1 MSKRK
6 QKQKGFTLVEIVI
19 VIVVLIAVAGVFA
32 INSTGILNRN
42 RNSEKENIETI
53 ITSAANAYVTSNPE
67 SVQDL
72 YNGIG
77 WVDIKISELKEEGY
91 ISDDLKD
98 PETGESISDDRFVRI
113 EFNNGIMAYSFDE
126 EDEYEEL
133 STSRY
138 ALHADDLY
146 VDYNASSNTTSWCN
160 ARANWLS
167 GLYSEFESDI
177 TKTSLYFVNQN
188 KAKVNASTNGIT
200 INKTYCDVN
209 PSVPG
214 TYRIDY
220 EFTYTDENGTTQTGT
235 KSRTVIVNPNQTD
248 LISFEV
254 ISINYGNPIR
264 LGSDKN
270 SVVFSIKEKYR
281 DNTVDNGNRTWTYGE
296 LSAHG
301 YSAPTFDTSTTT
313 YSNGRYYPRTVE
325 ITNNKTNSDGT
336 KIKSSSQ
343 TYNVTSNSLSVLAAE
358 NCGSS
363 DNCYYNR
370 NSENNYV
377 KFKNTTYRMYYV
389 NGNNIRIIYNGT
401 DLTGYY
407 GQGGRCHYLRCCN
420 AGAKYYYNLLYND
433 GGTEYQ
439 YVQAPYTIDSGYGRQ
454 HVYETINGVLYH
466 VSYPYPT
473 MHDNLDTFYSS
484 HVGSSSLPISFATT
498 MHTGNLTS
506 GGSSL
511 QRKVSLL
518 TYDEYKNIAGCS
530 NSSCSSSYLSNAN
543 FWLADNY
550 SGTSNYYVT
559 TSGSTSTQGQSPLV
573 VKPTMQ
579 LNNPTITKG
588 TGTSTDP
595 YIIND

>member
-1 MSKRK
+1 MDR
-6 QKQKGFTLVEIVI
+6 QKQKGFTLVEMVI
-19 VIVVLIAVAGVFA
+19 IIVVLVAAAGLFAV
-32 INSTGILNRN
+32 NSTGILNRN
-42 RNSEKENIETI
+42 RKSEKNNIETI

-77 WVDIKISELKEEGY
+77 WVDIKLSELKEQGY

-98 PETGESISDDRFVRI
+98 PETGEPISNDRFVRI

-126 EDEYEEL
+126 DDEYKEL
-133 STSRY
+133 STVSF

-146 VDYNASSNTTSWCN
+146 VDYNESSSSSSWCN
-160 ARANWLS
+160 VESNWLS
-167 GLYSEFESDI
+167 GLYSIYEGDV

-188 KAKVNASTNGIT
+188 RDKIDPSSHGIS
-200 INKTYCDVN
+200 IDKTYCDVN

-220 EFTYTDENGTTQTGT
+220 TFTYRNDAGNTQTGS
-235 KSRTVIVNPNQTD
+235 KSRTVIVNPNQSD
-248 LISFEV
+248 LLSFEV

-301 YSAPTFDTSTTT
+301 YSAPSFDTATTT

-325 ITNNKTNSDGT
+325 VINNKTNSDGT
-336 KIKSSSQ
+336 KIKSASQ
-343 TYNVTSNSLSVLAAE
+343 TYNVTSNLLSVLAAE
-358 NCGSS
+358 DCGRSN
-363 DNCYYNR
+363 NCYYKGYPYK
-370 NSENNYV
+370 NYV
-377 KFKNTTYRMYYV
+377 RFKNTIYRMYYV

-401 DLTGYY
+401 DFTGYY
-407 GQGGRCHYLRCCN
+407 GQGGRCHYSMCCN
-420 AGAKYYYNLLYND
+420 QGAKYYYNLLSND

-439 YVQAPYTIDSGYGRQ
+439 IVRANSIIDSGYGLIHDYFYR
-454 HVYETINGVLYH
+454 NGLLYH
-466 VSYPYPT
+466 RSYPNPT
-473 MHDNLDTFYSS
+473 MHDRLDTFYSS
-484 HVGSSSLPISFATT
+484 YVGSSSLPVSFATT
-498 MHTGNLTS
+498 MHDGGLTS
-506 GGSSL
+506 YGRSL

-518 TYDEYKNIAGCS
+518 TYDEYNNIAGCS
-530 NSSCSSSYLSNAN
+530 NGLYCPSSYLSNAD
-543 FWLADNY
+543 FWLADN
-550 SGTSNYYVT
+550 SSHINNYYVT
-559 TSGSTSTQGQSPLV
+559 TSGSIATKGQHPLV
-573 VKPTMQ
+573 IKPTMQ

-588 TGTSTDP
+588 SGSSSDP

>member
-126 EDEYEEL
+126 ENEYEGL

-188 KAKVNASTNGIT
+188 KAKVNASANGIT

-254 ISINYGNPIR
+254 TSINYGNPIR

-281 DNTVDNGNRTWTYGE
+281 NRSVDRTYSYSQ
-296 LSAHG
+296 LSSYG

-363 DNCYYNR
+363 NNCYYNR

-377 KFKNTTYRMYYV
+377 RFKNTTYRMYYV

-407 GQGGRCHYLRCCN
+407 GQGGNCLYQHCCN
-420 AGAKYYYNLLYND
+420 QGIRYYFNLNSWSGY
-433 GGTEYQ
+433 YQ
-439 YVQAPYTIDSGYGRQ
+439 YQY
-454 HVYETINGVLYH
+454 INGYAN
-466 VSYPYPT
+466 YPYQT
-473 MHDNLDTFYSS
+473 MHTTLENFYTNP
-484 HVGSSSLPISFATT
+484 VGSSSLPISFNTS
-498 MHTGNLTS
+498 MHYGSLTGGT
-506 GGSSL
+506 GTL
-511 QRKVSLL
+511 QRQISLL

-530 NSSCSSSYLSNAN
+530 NTSCSNSYLSNTN
-543 FWLADNY
+543 FWLADNSSHIY
-550 SGTSNYYVT
+550 NYYVT
-559 TSGSTSTQGQSPLV
+559 TSGSISTQGQSPLV

-588 TGTSTDP
+588 TGTSGDP